1 MAADRSDT
9 EFRRSTLFG
18 WLWSVL
24 VLGIG
29 LWVSLATGE
38 WIALVC
44 ASGVMILPFAG
55 GALRARR
62 SQPQ

>member
-1 MAADRSDT
+1 MADDRTDSS
-9 EFRRSTLFG
+9 FRRSTLFG

-38 WIALVC
+38 WLALVC
-44 ASGVMILPFAG
+44 ASGLMILPLAG
-55 GALRARR
+55 SALRARR
-62 SQPQ
+62 S